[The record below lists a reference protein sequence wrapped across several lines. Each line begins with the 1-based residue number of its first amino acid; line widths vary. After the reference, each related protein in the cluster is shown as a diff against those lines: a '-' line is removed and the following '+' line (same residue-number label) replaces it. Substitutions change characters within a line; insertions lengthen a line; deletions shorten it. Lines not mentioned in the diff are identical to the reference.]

1 MRLLH
6 VGSGFRPWR
15 RGGLVAY
22 VEDLI
27 DEQVRRGDDCTYF
40 FSGRQYPLARGPR
53 IRRWER
59 AGLPMIEVIDSP
71 LYDHGRQPD
80 LELSEPR
87 IERMLERV
95 LEEVRPDAVHV
106 HELAGLPSSLLD
118 VIQRSGAPAIVTLQD
133 YFPLCPAFKLLDAEG
148 RVCTRREIG
157 ADCVATLAADP
168 REPGLLID
176 ATVAHHLMWMPLV
189 RRIPLAA
196 RERLVAAAARPTGL
210 LEAARRS
217 RRNDAPAR
225 AEAFQ
230 RRREVN
236 VERLG
241 RADRLIAMS
250 TRVAEI
256 YAGLGVPTD
265 RLLTM
270 QLTLSHIERLTP
282 RSPRSG
288 PPPTFATLA
297 GFESAPKGALL
308 LLDAMQRLA
317 RPATEGRFRLLVF
330 GHVAPEFADRVG
342 RLPGVEIR
350 GRYAPRQMDAILDE
364 VDVGLMPSVWEEAY
378 GYAGVEFLAKGIPV
392 IANDIGGMPDY
403 TRDGETGW
411 LNRSCGAEELARI
424 MADVIERPE
433 QIADLNAKLRENR
446 DSILM
451 PMSRHADE
459 MERIY
464 REAITERAGAANR
477 RRPVRG

>member
-27 DEQVRRGDDCTYF
+27 DEQVRRNDECAYF

-53 IRRWER
+53 LRRWER
-59 AGLPMIEVIDSP
+59 AGVPMIEVIDSP
-71 LYDHGRQPD
+71 LYDHGRQPE
-80 LELSEPR
+80 LELTEPR

-95 LEEVRPDAVHV
+95 LEQVRPDVVHV

-118 VIQRSGAPAIVTLQD
+118 VIDRSGTPAVVTLQD

-148 RVCTRREIG
+148 RVCTRREVG

-168 REPGLLID
+168 RDPGLLID
-176 ATVAHHLMWMPLV
+176 ATVAHHLMRHSLL
-189 RRIPLAA
+189 RRIPPVH
-196 RERLVAAAARPTGL
+196 RERLVAVTARVSGG

-217 RRNDAPAR
+217 RRNGGPAGP
-225 AEAFQ
+225 EAFQ

-256 YAGLGVPTD
+256 YAGLGVRPD
-265 RLLTM
+265 RLRTM
-270 QLTLSHIERLTP
+270 QLTLGHIERLTP
-282 RSPRSG
+282 RSPPRHG
-288 PPPTFATLA
+288 QLTFATLA

-308 LLDAMQRLA
+308 LLDAMRQLA
-317 RPATEGRFRLLVF
+317 RPASEGRFRLLVF
-330 GHVAPEFADRVG
+330 GYVAPEFAEQVE
-342 RLPGVEIR
+342 RLPGVEVR

-378 GYAGVEFLAKGIPV
+378 GYAGIEFLAKGIPV
-392 IANDIGGMPDY
+392 IANAIGGMPDY
-403 TRDGETGW
+403 ARDGETGW
-411 LNRSCGAEELARI
+411 LNRSCAADELVRI
-424 MADVIERPE
+424 VAGVIERPE
-433 QIADLNAKLRENR
+433 QIAELNAKLRANR
-446 DSILM
+446 DSIVM
-451 PMSRHADE
+451 TMSRHAAE
-459 MERIY
+459 MEAIY
-464 REAITERAGAANR
+464 REVIAERAGAAD
-477 RRPVRG
+477 RRPVARG